1 LREID
6 VQHPAAKSVIEL
18 ARVQDE
24 EVGDGTTS
32 VIIMT
37 GELMLAARPF
47 MEMNLHPTVVVSAY
61 YKALEFAKRVLN
73 TIAVPIDITKDEEV
87 IKALQSCIGTKF
99 ASRWGHLIADLT
111 IKATKT
117 IMRQG
122 TKNKLNLELKR
133 YARVEK
139 IPGGTLE
146 ECEVLDGV
154 MVNKDI
160 THPKMRRQIR
170 NPRIILLDC
179 PLEYKKGESQTN
191 MELKTENAM
200 CEALEQEMEE
210 IAHMCNNILK
220 WKPDIVITEK
230 GVSDLAQH
238 FLLKGGKEGVSVI
251 RRIRKTD
258 NVRIARVSGAKIVNR
273 PEELQESDVGTECGL
288 FDIRKI
294 GDDYFSFFVEC
305 KAPTAC
311 SIILRGASKDVL
323 NEMERNLH
331 DCLGVSKNLYTDPR
345 LVPGGGASE
354 MEISARLNEEA
365 DKSEGIEQLPF
376 RAGNNYLT

>member
-1 LREID
+1 MI
-6 VQHPAAKSVIEL
+6 AAK
-18 ARVQDE
+18 
-24 EVGDGTTS
+24 
-32 VIIMT
+32 
-37 GELMLAARPF
+37 PF
-47 MEMNLHPTVVVSAY
+47 MEMNIHPTIVVSAY
-61 YKALEFAKRVLN
+61 YKALEFAKKVINDSSR
-73 TIAVPIDITKDEEV
+73 TIDVKNDEEV
-87 IKALQSCIGTKF
+87 LMALQSCIGTKF
-99 ASRWGHLIADLT
+99 ASRWGKLISNLT

-117 IMRQG
+117 ILRAENN
-122 TKNKLNLELKR
+122 KNKLNLEIKR

-146 ECEVLDGV
+146 DCDVLDGV

-160 THPKMRRQIR
+160 THPKMRRYIK

-179 PLEYKKGESQTN
+179 PMEYKKGESQTN

-200 CEALEQEMEE
+200 CDALEQETTE
-210 IAHMCNNILK
+210 IAMMCNDILK

-230 GVSDLAQH
+230 GISDLAQH
-238 FLLKGGKEGVSVI
+238 FLLKGNVSCI

-273 PEELQESDVGTECGL
+273 PEEIQESDVGTECGL

-294 GDDYFSFFVEC
+294 GDEYFSYFVEC

-311 SIILRGASKDVL
+311 SILLRGASKDVL

-331 DCLGVSKNLYTDPR
+331 DCLGVSKNLYVDPR
-345 LVPGGGASE
+345 LVPGGGAIE
-354 MEISARLNEEA
+354 MEISSRINEEA
-365 DKSEGIEQLPF
+365 NKYEGIEQLPF
-376 RAGNNYLT
+376 RAGTFSF